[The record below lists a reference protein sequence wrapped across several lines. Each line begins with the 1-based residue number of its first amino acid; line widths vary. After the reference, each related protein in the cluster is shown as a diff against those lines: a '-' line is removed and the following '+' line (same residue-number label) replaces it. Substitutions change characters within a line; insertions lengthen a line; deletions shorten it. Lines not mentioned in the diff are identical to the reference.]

1 MAPTKRETLFP
12 SWWFQTNWKILV
24 KLDHFPQIG
33 VKLIKNLKPPPS
45 DECFILQICS
55 LNFPT
60 TFAVGFFEAEDHL
73 SITAGWLVAGSCAP
87 LVLPPKPTNNKR
99 VTRAILSRFLL
110 LIWSLQIP
118 YGREKTVRLILV
130 TRVQGFSA
138 NTPYITV
145 SSTESWTFS
154 NLILPARPHC
164 QCSPKST
171 QTSIC
176 KSSSKWT
183 Y

>member
-1 MAPTKRETLFP
+1 MTPTKRETLFP
-12 SWWFQTNWKILV
+12 SWWFQTHWKILV

-73 SITAGWLVAGSCAP
+73 SITAGWLVAGSCAH
-87 LVLPPKPTNNKR
+87 LVLPPNPTNNKK
-99 VTRAILSRFLL
+99 VTRAILSRFWL

-118 YGREKTVRLILV
+118 YGRLFCRTSNTRHQSAGVQCQHSIHHCLV
-130 TRVQGFSA
+130 DGEWNVLQSH
-138 NTPYITV
+138 
-145 SSTESWTFS
+145 
-154 NLILPARPHC
+154 PAGPTTL
-164 QCSPKST
+164 SM
-171 QTSIC
+171 
-176 KSSSKWT
+176 
-183 Y
+183 